1 MKEERRIEFEGKTY
15 SEDMKEEI
23 MAEKPDFR
31 KLIYETYRAVDEEAI
46 MAYMGK
52 KEYDLIA
59 IDRKEFVRML
69 LTCKYVADMVLA
81 EFNRRVL
88 TGEISEAQAHYF
100 SGLDHGQSIG
110 SFVIDIVANNSY
122 LAKKD
127 GVISEYD
134 TESEIKGET
143 NGETKGGVDAEDFED
158 NFEDDIWGEEG

>member
-1 MKEERRIEFEGKTY
+1 MGNRKDIKFEGKTY
-15 SEDMKEEI
+15 SEDMKEGI
-23 MAEKPDFR
+23 MEEKPDVR

-46 MAYMGK
+46 MAHMGK

-69 LTCKYVADMVLA
+69 LTCKYVADIILA

-88 TGEISEAQAHYF
+88 TGEISEAQTHYF

-127 GVISEYD
+127 GVISEYE
-134 TESEIKGET
+134 TE
-143 NGETKGGVDAEDFED
+143 GETKSGVDTEDFED
-158 NFEDDIWGEEG
+158 GFEDVHVAFYIAFKQIQL

>member
-1 MKEERRIEFEGKTY
+1 MGNRKDIKFEGKTY
-15 SEDMKEEI
+15 SEDVKEGI
-23 MAEKPDFR
+23 MVEKPDFR

-46 MAYMGK
+46 MAHMGK

-69 LTCKYVADMVLA
+69 LTCKQVTDMVLA
-81 EFNRRVL
+81 EFNQRVL
-88 TGEISEAQAHYF
+88 TGEISEAQVHYF

-127 GVISEYD
+127 GVISE
-134 TESEIKGET
+134 S
-143 NGETKGGVDAEDFED
+143 ETKSRVDTEDFED
-158 NFEDDIWGEEG
+158 NFEDDIWGEEGW

>member
-1 MKEERRIEFEGKTY
+1 MREERRIEFEGKTY
-15 SEDMKEEI
+15 SEDVKEEI
-23 MAEKPDFR
+23 MRENPDVR

-46 MAYMGK
+46 MAHMGK

-69 LTCKYVADMVLA
+69 LTCKYVADIILA
-81 EFNRRVL
+81 EFDRRVL
-88 TGEISEAQAHYF
+88 TGEISEAQVQYF

-127 GVISEYD
+127 GVISDYD
-134 TESEIKGET
+134 TESDTE
-143 NGETKGGVDAEDFED
+143 GGVDLEDFED
-158 NFEDDIWGEEG
+158 NFEDDIWGKKDGREI

>member
-1 MKEERRIEFEGKTY
+1 MGNRKDIKFEGKTY
-15 SEDMKEEI
+15 SEDVKEEI
-23 MAEKPDFR
+23 MGEKPDVR

-46 MAYMGK
+46 MAHMGK

-69 LTCKYVADMVLA
+69 LTCKYVADIILA

-88 TGEISEAQAHYF
+88 TGEISESQTHYF

-110 SFVIDIVANNSY
+110 SFVIDIVASNSY
-122 LAKKD
+122 LAQKD

-134 TESEIKGET
+134 TDNETKGET
-143 NGETKGGVDAEDFED
+143 KSGVDTEDFED
-158 NFEDDIWGEEG
+158 GFEDDIWGEEGW

>member
-1 MKEERRIEFEGKTY
+1 MV
-15 SEDMKEEI
+15 
-23 MAEKPDFR
+23 EKPDFR

-46 MAYMGK
+46 MAHMGK

-69 LTCKYVADMVLA
+69 LTCKYMTDMVLA

-88 TGEISEAQAHYF
+88 TGEISDAQAHYF
-100 SGLDHGQSIG
+100 SGVDHGQSIG

-122 LAKKD
+122 LARKD

-134 TESEIKGET
+134 TESGAKGE
-143 NGETKGGVDAEDFED
+143 VDLEDFED
-158 NFEDDIWGEEG
+158 NFEDDIWGEEGW

>member
-1 MKEERRIEFEGKTY
+1 MKEERKIEFEGKTY

-23 MAEKPDFR
+23 MEEKPDFR

-122 LAKKD
+122 LTQKD
-127 GVISEYD
+127 GVISEH
-134 TESEIKGET
+134 EVE
-143 NGETKGGVDAEDFED
+143 NEDFED
-158 NFEDDIWGEEG
+158 GFEDDIWGEEGW

>member
-1 MKEERRIEFEGKTY
+1 MGNRKDIKFEGKTY
-15 SEDMKEEI
+15 SEDVKKEI
-23 MAEKPDFR
+23 MVENPDVR
-31 KLIYETYRAVDEEAI
+31 KLIYETYKAVDEEAI
-46 MAYMGK
+46 MAHMGK

-69 LTCKYVADMVLA
+69 LTCKYVADMILA

-88 TGEISEAQAHYF
+88 TGEISEAQTHYF

-110 SFVIDIVANNSY
+110 SFVMDIVANNSY

-134 TESEIKGET
+134 TESET
-143 NGETKGGVDAEDFED
+143 NSEAKSGVDTEDFED
-158 NFEDDIWGEEG
+158 SFEDDIWGEEGW

>member
-1 MKEERRIEFEGKTY
+1 MREERRIEFEGKTY
-15 SEDMKEEI
+15 SEDVKEEI
-23 MAEKPDFR
+23 MVEKPDVR

-46 MAYMGK
+46 MAHMGK

-69 LTCKYVADMVLA
+69 LTCKQVTDMVLA

-88 TGEISEAQAHYF
+88 TGEISEAQAQYF

-110 SFVIDIVANNSY
+110 SYVIDIVTSNSY

-134 TESEIKGET
+134 TDS
-143 NGETKGGVDAEDFED
+143 ETKSETKSGVDIED
-158 NFEDDIWGEEG
+158 FEDDIWGEEGW

>member
-1 MKEERRIEFEGKTY
+1 MIELREERRIEFEGKTY
-15 SEDMKEEI
+15 SEDVKEEI
-23 MAEKPDFR
+23 MVEKPDIR

-46 MAYMGK
+46 MAHMGK

-69 LTCKYVADMVLA
+69 LTCKYVADIILA

-88 TGEISEAQAHYF
+88 TGEISEAQTHYF

-122 LAKKD
+122 LAQKD

-134 TESEIKGET
+134 TKS
-143 NGETKGGVDAEDFED
+143 GVDTEDFED
-158 NFEDDIWGEEG
+158 GFEDDIWGEEGW

>member
-1 MKEERRIEFEGKTY
+1 MGDRKDIKFEGKTY
-15 SEDMKEEI
+15 SEDVKEEI
-23 MAEKPDFR
+23 MVEKPDFR
-31 KLIYETYRAVDEEAI
+31 SLIYETHRAVDEEAI
-46 MAYMGK
+46 MAHMGK

-69 LTCKYVADMVLA
+69 LTCKQVTDMVLA

-88 TGEISEAQAHYF
+88 TGEISEAQAQYF

-110 SFVIDIVANNSY
+110 SYVIDIVTSNSY

-134 TESEIKGET
+134 TENET
-143 NGETKGGVDAEDFED
+143 KGETKGGVDSED
-158 NFEDDIWGEEG
+158 NFEDDIWGEEGW

>member
-1 MKEERRIEFEGKTY
+1 MGNRKDIKFGGKTY
-15 SEDMKEEI
+15 SEDVEEGI
-23 MAEKPDFR
+23 MEEKLDVR

-46 MAYMGK
+46 MAHMGK
-52 KEYDLIA
+52 KEYNLIA

-69 LTCKYVADMVLA
+69 LTCKYVADMILT

-88 TGEISEAQAHYF
+88 TGEISEAQTHYF

-122 LAKKD
+122 LAQKD

-134 TESEIKGET
+134 TDSETKGET
-143 NGETKGGVDAEDFED
+143 KSGVDTEDFED
-158 NFEDDIWGEEG
+158 GFEDDIWGEEGW

>member
-1 MKEERRIEFEGKTY
+1 MGNRKDIKFEGKTY

-23 MAEKPDFR
+23 MEEKPDFR

-59 IDRKEFVRML
+59 VDRKEFVRML
-69 LTCKYVADMVLA
+69 LTCKQVTDVVLA

-110 SFVIDIVANNSY
+110 SFVLDIVANNSY

-134 TESEIKGET
+134 TESETKGET
-143 NGETKGGVDAEDFED
+143 KSGVDTEDFKD
-158 NFEDDIWGEEG
+158 SFEDDIWGEEGW